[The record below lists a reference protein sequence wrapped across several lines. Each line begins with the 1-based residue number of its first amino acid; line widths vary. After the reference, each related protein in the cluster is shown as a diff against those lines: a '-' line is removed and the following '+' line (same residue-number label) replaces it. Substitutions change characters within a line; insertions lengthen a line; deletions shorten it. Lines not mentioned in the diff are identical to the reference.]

1 MPPRRVSFQT
11 ATDRTRGA
19 CHYNQIMFRA
29 KLILFGV
36 CCVLRAE
43 VRSITLRQAIETGMS
58 QNPDI
63 ALARL
68 DEEKMRQAIRVA
80 RGPFS
85 PRVTI
90 GSGLAYSNGFPLS
103 IEGSAPSI
111 VQGQA
116 AQYIFNRQQSFAVAQ
131 AREDARGATLTVAS
145 KRDEVAYRVASLYLD
160 AERATRIGALARKD
174 TESQEKVLESVRA
187 QVAEGRA
194 LPLAEKTALY
204 NLARARQ
211 IAEGFDDEQAAA
223 ETALA
228 LGLGLGAEDR
238 VRPVT
243 EERPAQRLPAEE
255 QAIQSALESNKDLR
269 RLESQIV
276 AKELERRGER
286 ASRLPRVDLV
296 AQYGLFAKFNNYQE
310 FFQKFQRN
318 NGQIGVSFQLP
329 VLLGTG
335 VSAQV
340 AQTAADISHLKVELT
355 NTRNRLAA
363 DLQQGFRD
371 TRKSSTAAEVSRL
384 DLEVAR
390 EQLSVVLAQM
400 QEGRASMRQVE
411 EARILENQKWI
422 AFYEAQYAVEKA
434 RWNVLRLTGDL
445 VATLDPQ
452 K

>member
-1 MPPRRVSFQT
+1 
-11 ATDRTRGA
+11 
-19 CHYNQIMFRA
+19 
-29 KLILFGV
+29 
-36 CCVLRAE
+36 LRAE
-43 VRSITLRQAIETGMS
+43 VRPMTLRQAVEAAIR

-68 DEEKMRQAIRVA
+68 DEEKARQAIRVA

-85 PRVTI
+85 PRVTV

-116 AQYIFNRQQSFAVAQ
+116 AQYIFNRPQSFAVAQ
-131 AREDARGATLTVAS
+131 AKEDARGASLAVVS
-145 KRDEVAYRVASLYLD
+145 KRDEVAYRIASLYLD
-160 AERATRIGALARKD
+160 AERAARIGALARKD
-174 TESQEKVLESVRA
+174 SESQQKVLETVRA
-187 QVAEGRA
+187 QVSDGRA

-211 IAEGFDDEQAAA
+211 IADGLEDDQATA

-228 LGLGLGAEDR
+228 IGLGFSADDR
-238 VRPVT
+238 VRPVD
-243 EERPAQRLPAEE
+243 EQRTAPPLPQSEE

-276 AKELERRGER
+276 AKELERRGEKS
-286 ASRLPRVDLV
+286 ARLPRVDLV

-329 VLLGTG
+329 LLAGTSVG
-335 VSAQV
+335 GQV
-340 AQTAADISHLKVELT
+340 AQTETDISHLKLELS

-363 DLQQGFRD
+363 DLQQSFRD
-371 TRKSSTAAEVSRL
+371 LRKAGAASDVSRL

-390 EQLSVVLAQM
+390 EQLSVTLAQTE
-400 QEGRASMRQVE
+400 EGRATMRQVE

-422 AFYEAQYAVEKA
+422 AFYDAQYAVERA
-434 RWNVLRLTGDL
+434 RWNVLRLTGEL
-445 VATLDPQ
+445 VASVEAMR
-452 K
+452 